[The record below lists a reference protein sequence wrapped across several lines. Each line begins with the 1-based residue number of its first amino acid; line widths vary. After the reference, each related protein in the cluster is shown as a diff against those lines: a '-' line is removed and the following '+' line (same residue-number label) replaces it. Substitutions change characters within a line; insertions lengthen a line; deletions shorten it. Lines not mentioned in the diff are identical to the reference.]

1 MILHIFLILLNK
13 RRIPGRKEVKNV
25 VLVIS
30 CIVGYKQLTEY
41 YDNVQ
46 ILYKCTVTA
55 EQLMCTAQLVTA

>member
-1 MILHIFLILLNK
+1 MIT
-13 RRIPGRKEVKNV
+13 GRKEVKNV

-30 CIVGYKQLTEY
+30 CIVGYKQLTKY